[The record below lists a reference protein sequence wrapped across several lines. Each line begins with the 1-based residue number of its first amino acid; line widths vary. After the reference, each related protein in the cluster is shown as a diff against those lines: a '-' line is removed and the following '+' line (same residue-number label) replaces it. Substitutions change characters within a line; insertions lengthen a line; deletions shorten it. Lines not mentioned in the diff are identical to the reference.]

1 MGNANANSDNPTLV
15 VNNPTL
21 GLNTTTLTLDNPT
34 LAFSA
39 MAMSP
44 GPHGSSFQCPICER
58 EFVNGSEVEV
68 HVNVEHRDIL
78 SPQKGVCIHIISFYK
93 LLNLNLHI
101 HVSKYS
107 VCTRLMIDD

>member
-1 MGNANANSDNPTLV
+1 M
-15 VNNPTL
+15 
-21 GLNTTTLTLDNPT
+21 
-34 LAFSA
+34 
-39 MAMSP
+39 
-44 GPHGSSFQCPICER
+44 
-58 EFVNGSEVEV
+58 NGSEVEV